1 MRQIGNNEELAQ
13 YIKWCS
19 DHHKS
24 VGFVPTMG
32 ALHLGHLSLVD
43 IAANENDIVIVSIFV
58 NPTQFNNAKDLEK
71 YPRTLDKDAKLL
83 TQTEC
88 NVIYTPSVS
97 DVYPTS
103 FIPRNADLG
112 ILDTT
117 LEGHYRP
124 GHYVGV
130 VSVVQRLFD
139 LVQPQKAYFGRKD
152 LQQVAVI
159 KTMVKQFNYPI
170 EIKVGETVREESGL
184 AMSSRNSLLT
194 TTEKKEA
201 VAISELLFEMREWS
215 KVLDPLACE
224 TKAIKKFEETTMQL
238 EYLSIIHP
246 LTFENLIDEW
256 VPGATV
262 CIVAYCGEVRL
273 IDNLELVPLT

>member
-1 MRQIGNNEELAQ
+1 MRQIGNNEELVQ

-19 DHHKS
+19 DHNKT

-32 ALHLGHLSLVD
+32 ALHPGHLSLVD
-43 IAANENDIVIVSIFV
+43 LAANENDIVIVSIFV

-71 YPRTLDKDAKLL
+71 YPRTLEKDVELL
-83 TQTEC
+83 SQTEC
-88 NVIYTPSVS
+88 HIIYTPSVNDIYS
-97 DVYPTS
+97 TS

-152 LQQVAVI
+152 FQQVAVI
-159 KTMVKQFNYPI
+159 KTMVKQFNYHI

-184 AMSSRNSLLT
+184 ALSSRNTLLT
-194 TTEKKEA
+194 PTEKKEA
-201 VAISELLFEMREWS
+201 VAISELLFEMQEWA
-215 KVLDPLACE
+215 KVLNPRACE
-224 TKAIKKFEETTMQL
+224 TKAITKFEKTAVQL
-238 EYLSIIHP
+238 EYISIIHP
-246 LTFENLIDEW
+246 LTFESLVDEW

-273 IDNLELVPLT
+273 IDNLELVPLL